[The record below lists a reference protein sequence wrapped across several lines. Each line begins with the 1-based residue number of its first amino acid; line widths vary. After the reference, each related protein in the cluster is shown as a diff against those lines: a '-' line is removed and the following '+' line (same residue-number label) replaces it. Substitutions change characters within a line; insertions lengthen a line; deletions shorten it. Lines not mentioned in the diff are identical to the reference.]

1 MDDGKKINTKRNTK
15 NTKNTKGT
23 KGAKGAKGAKDD
35 GGWDYFNSCSSSP
48 TTKQLPPTNTIS
60 SGAASDCAARNAS

>member
-15 NTKNTKGT
+15 INTKNT

-60 SGAASDCAARNAS
+60 SGAASDCAARKAS

>member
-1 MDDGKKINTKRNTK
+1 MDDGKKINTKRNTKRNTK

-23 KGAKGAKGAKDD
+23 KGTKDD

-60 SGAASDCAARNAS
+60 SRAASDCAARKAS